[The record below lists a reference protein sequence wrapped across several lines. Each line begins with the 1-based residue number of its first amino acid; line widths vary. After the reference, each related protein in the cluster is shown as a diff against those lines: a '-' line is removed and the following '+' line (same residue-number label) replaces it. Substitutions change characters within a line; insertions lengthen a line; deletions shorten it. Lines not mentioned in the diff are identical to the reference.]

1 MKLYNVTNDY
11 VNYIKSFDS
20 KVPENKDSKRP
31 FVGVIFTIDGNNF
44 FAPLSSPKPKHIKM
58 KNGADFHKITSGH
71 QGVINFNNMIPIPN
85 TELILI
91 DIHSIPDE
99 NYKNLLNSQ
108 LRFINSNQEV
118 LKKKAE
124 KLYQLVTSDDSILS
138 NHQLQVK
145 KRCIDF
151 SLLLEQCKLYK

>member
-1 MKLYNVTNDY
+1 
-11 VNYIKSFDS
+11 
-20 KVPENKDSKRP
+20 
-31 FVGVIFTIDGNNF
+31 
-44 FAPLSSPKPKHIKM
+44 M
-58 KNGADFHKITSGH
+58 KNGADFHKITSGN
-71 QGVINFNNMIPIPN
+71 QGAINFNNMIPIPN

-99 NYKNLLNSQ
+99 NYRNLLNSQ

-151 SLLLEQCKLYK
+151 SLLLKQCKLYQ

>member
-31 FVGVIFTIDGNNF
+31 FVGVIFTIDENNF
-44 FAPLSSPKPKHIKM
+44 FAPLSSPKSKHLNM
-58 KNGADFHKITSGH
+58 KNGADFHKINSGH
-71 QGVINFNNMIPIPN
+71 QGAINFNNMIPIPN
-85 TELILI
+85 SELILM

-99 NYKNLLNSQ
+99 SYRNLLNSQ
-108 LRFINSNQEV
+108 LKFINSNQDV

-124 KLYQLVTSDDSILS
+124 KLYRLVESDNSTLTK
-138 NHQLQVK
+138 HQLQIK
-145 KRCIDF
+145 QRCIDF
-151 SLLLEQCKLYK
+151 ILLLEQCRLYK

>member
-31 FVGVIFTIDGNNF
+31 FVGIIFTIDGNNF
-44 FAPLSSPKPKHIKM
+44 FAPLSSPKPKHLNM
-58 KNGADFHKITSGH
+58 KNGADFHKINSGH
-71 QGVINFNNMIPIPN
+71 QGAINFNNMIPIPN
-85 TELILI
+85 SELILI

-99 NYKNLLNSQ
+99 NYRNLLNSQ
-108 LRFINSNQEV
+108 LRFINSNQEA

-124 KLYQLVTSDDSILS
+124 KLYQLVTSDDSIL
-138 NHQLQVK
+138 
-145 KRCIDF
+145 
-151 SLLLEQCKLYK
+151 

>member
-1 MKLYNVTNDY
+1 MKLYNITNKYVDY
-11 VNYIKSFDS
+11 LKNFDA